1 VVNTVPSSDPR
12 YNPKYDS
19 IYNHGYGEPA
29 GTQGINCHHSL
40 YPFIE
45 GVNTNP
51 FHHPDTEQS
60 IKNGDIQQKQ
70 RAWERNVRCDK
81 KLIEYGE
88 DPVIQLVWLITKVYL
103 VPTVPNYENW

>member
-1 VVNTVPSSDPR
+1 MVNAVPSSDPR

-19 IYNHGYGEPA
+19 ICNHGYGEPA
-29 GTQGINCHHSL
+29 GTQGINCHHPL

-51 FHHPDTEQS
+51 FHHPDTEQA

-70 RAWERNVRCDK
+70 RAWERNVRRDK
-81 KLIEYGE
+81 KLI
-88 DPVIQLVWLITKVYL
+88 
-103 VPTVPNYENW
+103 